1 MKIKIFQTIK
11 EDTCDTYSRD
21 YLLNFYDD
29 KVVVDSS
36 LYKCVYDA
44 DFSQKDLE
52 KIFTLFNLS
61 TPVGFTGNAMSPTD
75 VIYIAEN
82 NKYYFCEEKGFSE
95 VIFDETQIKD
105 EKIKVVY
112 LQPDEIAQMVTLD
125 NTLSSLQNA
134 VGGYI
139 QTFYGIDYPCCIVC
153 NDEAKINGMSL
164 NRAIRQNGKIIDI
177 IAGPFFICDCSTPNF
192 KSLTNEQI
200 DFYMKKFKYPELFFK
215 SGDEILAIPYNPEKA
230 GDIK

>member
-1 MKIKIFQTIK
+1 MNEDKTMNIKIFQTIK
-11 EDTCDTYSRD
+11 EDDYDTYSKE
-21 YLLNFYDD
+21 YLMDINHD
-29 KVVVDSS
+29 KIIIDSS
-36 LYKCVYDA
+36 LYKCVYDGNLNQN
-44 DFSQKDLE
+44 DPE
-52 KIFTLFNLS
+52 KLFVLFNLS
-61 TPVGFTGNAMSPTD
+61 RPVGFTGNSMSPTD

-112 LQPDEIAQMVTLD
+112 LQPDEIAQVVTLD

-177 IAGPFFICDCSTPNF
+177 IAQAFPTR
-192 KSLTNEQI
+192 KSYI
-200 DFYMKKFKYPELFFK
+200 G
-215 SGDEILAIPYNPEKA
+215 S
-230 GDIK
+230 

>member
-11 EDTCDTYSRD
+11 EDIYDAYTRE
-21 YLLNFYDD
+21 YLLEVYDN
-29 KVVVDSS
+29 KTIADSS

-44 DFSQKDLE
+44 DLNQNDPE
-52 KIFTLFNLS
+52 NIFVLFNLS
-61 TPVGFTGNAMSPTD
+61 RPVGFTGNSMSPTD
-75 VIYIAEN
+75 VIYIAEF
-82 NKYYFCEEKGFSE
+82 NKYYFCEEKGFTE
-95 VIFDETQIKD
+95 VLFDEKLIKD
-105 EKIKVVY
+105 EKITVVY
-112 LQPDEIAQMVTLD
+112 LKPDEIAQVVELD

-192 KSLTNEQI
+192 KSLSPEQI
-200 DFYMKKFKYPELFFK
+200 DFYMRKFKYPELFFK

-230 GDIK
+230 GTVR